1 MLSLIEWRREIFK
14 IYSDVRA
21 ERNGALA
28 WRKWK
33 TKREK
38 LFRYHPESPTFNA
51 KRKTGSNPTPI
62 LYPYN
67 SNFCLSSKYK
77 ILESSEILELITD
90 DNSITRIQP
99 FLKTTDLF
107 EKLNTEL
114 TIFKILGYGGGLFL
128 PFFDMG
134 CFSKGENYEGGRYL
148 IDTIKGADLG
158 ECKKN
163 ELRLDFNF
171 SYNPSCSYNSKWS
184 CPIIKN
190 YNNIPI
196 LIDAGEKKPVEILQ
210 LS

>member
-1 MLSLIEWRREIFK
+1 MLSLIDWRREIFE
-14 IYSDVRA
+14 IYSDIRT
-21 ERNGALA
+21 ESDGKMA
-28 WRKWK
+28 WEKWRV
-33 TKREK
+33 KREE
-38 LFRYHPESPTFNA
+38 LFKHHPESPTFNI
-51 KRKTGSNPTPI
+51 KSIPGSYAQPI

-67 SNFCLSSKYK
+67 PNFCLSSKFK
-77 ILESSEILELITD
+77 FLESSEILELITD

-99 FLKTTDLF
+99 FLETTNLF
-107 EKLNTEL
+107 EKLNIEL

-128 PFFDMG
+128 PFFDKG
-134 CFSKGENYEGGRYL
+134 CFSNGENYEGGRYL

-171 SYNPSCSYNSKWS
+171 SYNPSCSYNSKWT

-196 LIDAGEKKPVEILQ
+196 LIDAGEKKPIEIL
-210 LS
+210 

>member
-1 MLSLIEWRREIFK
+1 MLEKLFNTYKKFLDKIYNVIIDRLSLEKRDIQNLFRCK
-14 IYSDVRA
+14 GPKP

-38 LFRYHPESPTFNA
+38 LFRYHF
-51 KRKTGSNPTPI
+51 RKAQLLMQKERLDLI
-62 LYPYN
+62 LLQFCIHYN

-158 ECKKN
+158 E
-163 ELRLDFNF
+163 
-171 SYNPSCSYNSKWS
+171 
-184 CPIIKN
+184 
-190 YNNIPI
+190 
-196 LIDAGEKKPVEILQ
+196 
-210 LS
+210 

>member
-1 MLSLIEWRREIFK
+1 MKLFNTYKKFLDK
-14 IYSDVRA
+14 IYNVIIDRV
-21 ERNGALA
+21 E
-28 WRKWK
+28 
-33 TKREK
+33 KRDIQN
-38 LFRYHPESPTFNA
+38 LFRCKGYNGENGKLKEKNFSDTI
-51 KRKTGSNPTPI
+51 RKAQLLMQKERLDLI
-62 LYPYN
+62 LLQFCI

-158 ECKKN
+158 ECKKMN
-163 ELRLDFNF
+163 CDYFNF

-196 LIDAGEKKPVEILQ
+196 FN
-210 LS
+210 